1 VIPTVA
7 KSQSSVKIIE
17 PSPEAF
23 VSDGDLIPCPICG
36 RRFAQK
42 PYEKHVA
49 ICEKVSNKKRKVFDG
64 AKKRLEGLPDLPL
77 RLAFFL

>member
-1 VIPTVA
+1 MIPAVA
-7 KSQSSVKIIE
+7 KAQATLKIIE
-17 PSPEAF
+17 PSPEAL
-23 VSDGDLIPCPICG
+23 VSEGDLHPCPVCG

-49 ICEKVSNKKRKVFDG
+49 ICEKVSTKKRKVFDG

-77 RLAFFL
+77 R